1 MARSIHGLSKNHSNN
16 VKYTSSAENC
26 KLVEKLRISYTNGTV
41 IQKC

>member
-16 VKYTSSAENC
+16 VKYTSSENC